1 MRRSRNILA
10 AISVL
15 ALILT
20 ACGKS
25 AAPIRVYS
33 GLGPNWYNADLS
45 TLPFADDPGAM
56 AEVALILSQ
65 RNAVEGQKY
74 YAFKLA
80 EMAFARSDERRIA
93 LAYSR
98 AAYLLAEI
106 EPDEDRMVEIAE
118 KGLAAAEKAGTANK
132 DPEANFYYALNL
144 GLVLKT
150 KGLFALGRLPKL
162 QETLKIAMEKPE
174 QDMGGPLRVLGMLYL
189 SAPEWPQGIGD
200 LEKSLELLE
209 QASTN
214 YPAHPQN
221 HIFYAKALIEDDDPE
236 SASAVLQK
244 AEKSAVEE
252 IWGTYYFRQWNEEIK
267 ALQRKIQ
274 KQ

>member
-1 MRRSRNILA
+1 MMAETPATRRREGRILRAMVKMTSRRGQEGHNNFGISGFENIQPETLNETIA
-10 AISVL
+10 KYTGSNCVL

-45 TLPFADDPGAM
+45 LLPFADDPGAM

-118 KGLAAAEKAGTANK
+118 KGLAAAEKAGIANK

-200 LEKSLELLE
+200 EVPGLLE

-214 YPAHPQN
+214 YLHPQN
-221 HIFYAKALIEDDDPE
+221 HIF
-236 SASAVLQK
+236 
-244 AEKSAVEE
+244 
-252 IWGTYYFRQWNEEIK
+252 T
-267 ALQRKIQ
+267 
-274 KQ
+274 